1 MRRLELRKVLWALF
15 GFMWIGGVIS
25 GGVSPQ
31 MPWAAPLFLVV
42 AGALTIYEH
51 RAEWKSL
58 VLAGAIGVAF
68 ELVGVHTGLPF
79 GRYAY
84 TNTLAPV
91 VFGVP
96 PAIAFA
102 WLILIDLVRG
112 LTGSAMAGAL
122 LMAAIDLV
130 IDPLAAGPL
139 RYWKWF
145 DGGPYYGIPTLNF
158 VGWVVASLV
167 ILVVLPKGERRMAW
181 VGWAVVAFFAV
192 MAFEFR
198 LWGPGV
204 IGCLMVG
211 GVGLWNRP
219 SHRGQS

>member
-1 MRRLELRKVLWALF
+1 MRRVLWALF
-15 GFMWIGGVIS
+15 GFMWVGGVIS
-25 GGVSPQ
+25 GGVSPR
-31 MPWAAPLFLVV
+31 MPWAAPLFLVI

-51 RAEWKSL
+51 REEWKSL
-58 VLAGAIGVAF
+58 AIAAGIGVAF
-68 ELVGVHTGLPF
+68 ELTGVHTGLPF

-96 PAIAFA
+96 LAIAFA

-112 LTGSAMAGAL
+112 LTGSPVLGAL

-139 RYWKWF
+139 QYWKWF
-145 DGGPYYGIPTLNF
+145 DSGPYYGIPTLNF
-158 VGWVVASLV
+158 VGWVIASVV
-167 ILVVLPKGERRMAW
+167 ILLVLPKVERRTAW
-181 VGWAVVAFFAV
+181 VGCAVVAFFTV

-198 LWGPGV
+198 LWVPGV
-204 IGCLMVG
+204 IGVLIVLPAAMRDLMIHK
-211 GVGLWNRP
+211 RP
-219 SHRGQS
+219 L